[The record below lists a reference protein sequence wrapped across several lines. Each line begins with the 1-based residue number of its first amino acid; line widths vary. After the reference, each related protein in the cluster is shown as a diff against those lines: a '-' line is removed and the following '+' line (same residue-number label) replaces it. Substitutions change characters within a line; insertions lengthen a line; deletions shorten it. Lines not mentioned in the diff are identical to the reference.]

1 MSSPSASSRSQF
13 RYFLNE
19 RFPLWI
25 PVIEHVSCQC
35 YAVKNLP
42 NNKSDRF
49 VEIKIDDKTETFDS
63 KPNQQ
68 WNDDQGQQLEFENC
82 EIGDTLKVRIIDQ
95 DFNEKL
101 CYTKAKKLDGIDI
114 DRKWLPLLP
123 SGEAMKKYKMDE
135 IKGMKIEI
143 GIKYEA
149 VDSEDNTEEKEE
161 EEKQEESKDE
171 GLLTIK
177 LHNPGL
183 PILTTPTRDSD
194 SGDSDPHTEEKQESQ
209 TAKIQNDQNGRSKSS
224 GLPVMERATMQSV
237 AKSEEQPL
245 NRHDAVMSS
254 SAQLDHLD
262 DLPENDGNRFCC
274 GWPNRNAYNGSS
286 EKRQNYESYDMERKS
301 KNGTETPINMG
312 AEYMNNRVVVDDEL
326 EDAIDRRQKLL
337 FPKTFLQIGLKASS
351 GIRAGCTVGYWKGL
365 IEFTRK
371 QEDPIS
377 ALSTRIMDETKNP
390 LALQLRLYILRAIKL
405 MPKDP
410 DGTSDPYLVI
420 KIGKQEVSTRND
432 YIADTLD
439 PEFYYSVQIP
449 VKMPGMLTSMCF
461 A

>member
-1 MSSPSASSRSQF
+1 MIA
-13 RYFLNE
+13 
-19 RFPLWI
+19 
-25 PVIEHVSCQC
+25 HVSCQC

-42 NNKSDRF
+42 EMDPDNKTDRF
-49 VEIKIDDKTETFDS
+49 VEIKIDDMVKKTETMDKIDNVIKKTETFNPVRTSQTFDS

-68 WNDDQGQQLEFENC
+68 WNQDQGQQLEFENC

-149 VDSEDNTEEKEE
+149 VDIEDNTEEKEE

-171 GLLTIK
+171 GLLT
-177 LHNPGL
+177 
-183 PILTTPTRDSD
+183 
-194 SGDSDPHTEEKQESQ
+194 
-209 TAKIQNDQNGRSKSS
+209 
-224 GLPVMERATMQSV
+224 TMQSV
-237 AKSEEQPL
+237 AKTVEQFL

-262 DLPENDGNRFCC
+262 DLPENDANRFCC
-274 GWPNRNAYNGSS
+274 RWPNRNAYYGSS
-286 EKRQNYESYDMERKS
+286 AKRQNYESYDMERKS

-326 EDAIDRRQKLL
+326 EDAMTWDAIDGRKKLL
-337 FPKTFLQIGLKASS
+337 FPKAFLQIGLKASS

-365 IEFTRK
+365 IEFTQR

-420 KIGKQEVSTRND
+420 NIGKEERSTRND

-439 PEFYYSVQIP
+439 PEFHYSVQIP
-449 VKMPGMLTSMCF
+449 VKMPGMLTAVCLTRTIL
-461 A
+461 